1 MYSGSK
7 VEELLGTTCHHVRM
21 ALASF
26 ASSKLLFNW
35 SSQPQKIP
43 GVILIK
49 TSMSLGTQ
57 LGGCG
62 QPFTL
67 LWDLQGRRQWPS
79 ERRKNGERKQRYRQ
93 RETVLVYI
101 PDRVT
106 VLLMRHV
113 CTLMLWNQSSLTS
126 IP

>member
-21 ALASF
+21 ALAGF

-79 ERRKNGERKQRYRQ
+79 ERRKKWREEAEIQAERDSTGLHSR
-93 RETVLVYI
+93 
-101 PDRVT
+101 
-106 VLLMRHV
+106 
-113 CTLMLWNQSSLTS
+113 
-126 IP
+126 